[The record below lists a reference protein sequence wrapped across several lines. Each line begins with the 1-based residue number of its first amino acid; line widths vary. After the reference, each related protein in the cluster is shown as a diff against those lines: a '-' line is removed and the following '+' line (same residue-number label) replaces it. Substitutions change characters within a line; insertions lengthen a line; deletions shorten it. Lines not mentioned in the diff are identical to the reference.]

1 MYAPPIIQRSQ
12 ERLEAVY
19 RAALPHGLVRHPVA
33 HCESMARRLA
43 NAVDAQGQPARRLTP
58 EEDAFIA
65 NERLLTKI
73 DFRYWVE
80 RYVYINAEGTHLQR
94 FTPLWESQEIILGEL
109 ARLQQERTDADHPDG
124 LLVNILK
131 ARQLGASTLGAALIT
146 HRVTVHT
153 HVRALLASDV
163 PENSGSEGLFGMYER
178 IVAHLPWFLHPTE
191 QFHKKDTHIIF
202 TSGSAIMVE
211 SGKSMK
217 GGLQEKGA
225 VKGGLGRSRTY
236 STLHLTELSS
246 WDRGEQID
254 DSLMPAVPRSSRT
267 LAVKESTAKGRHN
280 WHHEDWLVGERGH
293 GRFTNVFI
301 PWYAEVRKNWLPA
314 PPSWTPDED
323 TVAHARKASEEG
335 PKWLHRPVVLTREQ
349 LRWYEEERAVAVAKN
364 QLAKFL
370 EEQAA
375 DPESAF
381 QHSGRSIFGVE
392 QLQYL
397 AKIARPMIDCW
408 AVQPAAEISAFR
420 AEEIAEIRRQ
430 RDLAV
435 TPAHGPSEPLA
446 GRVEI
451 TPAVD
456 PVGVVP

>member
-1 MYAPPIIQRSQ
+1 VYSEALIARSQ
-12 ERLEAVY
+12 ARLEQIY
-19 RAALPHGLVRHPVA
+19 GQALPHGLLRYPVA
-33 HCESMARRLA
+33 HCEQMAKRLA
-43 NAVDAQGQPARRLTP
+43 NAVASDGTPQRRLTP
-58 EEDAFIA
+58 EEDAFIG
-65 NERLLTKI
+65 NERLLTMI

-80 RYVYINAEGTHLQR
+80 RYAYINAEGTHLQR
-94 FTPLWESQEIILGEL
+94 FTPLWESQELILGEL
-109 ARLQQERTDADHPDG
+109 ARLQQDRMDSGHPDG

-146 HRVTVHT
+146 HRTTTHA

-178 IVAHLPWFLHPTE
+178 IVAHLPWFLHPQE

-246 WDRGEQID
+246 WDRPEQID
-254 DSLMPAVPRSSRT
+254 DSLMPAVPRSPRT

-280 WHHEDWLVGERGH
+280 WHHEDWLVGERGQ
-293 GRFTNVFI
+293 GRFTNIFI
-301 PWYAEVRKNWLPA
+301 PWYAEQQKNWLPA
-314 PPSWTPDED
+314 PPSWSPDED
-323 TVAHARKASEEG
+323 TRAHARKAEEEG
-335 PKWLHRPVVLTREQ
+335 PTWLHRPVHLTREQ
-349 LRWYEEERAVAVAKN
+349 LRWYEEERSVAVAKN

-381 QHSGRSIFGVE
+381 QHSGHSIFTVD

-397 AKIARPMIDCW
+397 ARIAKPMIDCW
-408 AVQPAAEISAFR
+408 TIQPAADLAAFKI
-420 AEEIAEIRRQ
+420 EELAEIRRL
-430 RDLAV
+430 RE
-435 TPAHGPSEPLA
+435 TPGPPEHGPSEPLT
-446 GRVEI
+446 GRVE
-451 TPAVD
+451 VEH
-456 PVGVVP
+456 G